1 MAFAVDDIGIALAG
15 ENIHY
20 HQRDGSLQLLGAC
33 PVVAIAAST
42 AFVAVAVAV
51 AVAAAAA
58 ASGLSAMVASTA
70 KFVAVA

>member
-1 MAFAVDDIGIALAG
+1 MAFAVGDIGIALAG

-42 AFVAVAVAV
+42 AFVAVAVA
-51 AVAAAAA
+51 AAAAAA

>member
-1 MAFAVDDIGIALAG
+1 MAFAVGDIGIALAG

-42 AFVAVAVAV
+42 AFVVVV
-51 AVAAAAA
+51 VAAA
-58 ASGLSAMVASTA
+58 ASGLSAMVVSTA
-70 KFVAVA
+70 KSVVVA